1 MDGEPQPSRPSS
13 ARVPPHDLQAEES
26 LLGAMLLSKDAIAAA
41 AETLGGPDDFYKPA
55 HAHIYEAI
63 TGLYSAG
70 EPIDPVTVAD
80 ELRRSGLLD
89 LVGGSAALVS
99 LQSGTPA
106 TTSAARYAKIVEEHA
121 LLRRMIWVSSEIIE
135 GAYGVPDDVDKLID
149 DAESRMYA
157 VADRRLTDTTKPIGE
172 LLGLTLDRLEE
183 LYNRG
188 ESITGV
194 PTGYLDLDKIL
205 SGLQPNALVVVG
217 ARPAMGKCLR
227 HDSLLVDPATG
238 ARHTIEALHQ
248 AGSAGHDVSTMSI
261 DAKGWLVET
270 KPSHFVDD
278 GVKPV
283 FRVRTRLG
291 REVSTTIT
299 HPFLTLAGWLPLR
312 DIGVGERIAVPRTMP
327 VFGKEEMS
335 ELEVERLVASID
347 PASADASVPDIV
359 FQLARPQLARFVAS
373 VFELHGSLTTTDH
386 GGGYRRVS
394 LASASKQLARDTQ
407 HLLLR
412 FGITARLRIARHG
425 AELEV
430 LAADD
435 IARFDHE
442 IGGHQ
447 LAHAPRR
454 RPAVPATAD
463 VEWDEIVD
471 ITYEGEHQVYDLT
484 IPEHHNFIADD
495 VCVHNTAFALG
506 IASHAGLQAQKPV
519 LLFSLEM
526 SQLEMTQR
534 ILCAE
539 ARVDATK
546 VRNGTLSTGE
556 WEKIHHAV
564 GRLANAPIF
573 IDDNPNV
580 TIMDIR
586 AKSRRLKSRIGEL
599 GVVIIDYIQL
609 MNGRSSAENRQVEV
623 SEISRNLKILARE
636 IETPVVA
643 LAQLN
648 RSLEARADKR
658 PMLSD
663 LRESGSLEQDSDV
676 VLFLYRDEVYNPETP
691 DRGTAEVIVAK
702 HRSGPTGRVRLAW
715 LDHYTKFDNM
725 ARGV

>member
-1 MDGEPQPSRPSS
+1 M
-13 ARVPPHDLQAEES
+13 
-26 LLGAMLLSKDAIAAA
+26 LGAMLLSKDAIAAA

-149 DAESRMYA
+149 DAESRMYS
-157 VADRRLTDTTKPIGE
+157 VADRRLTDTTRPIGE

-194 PTGYLDLDKIL
+194 PTGYVDLDKIL

-238 ARHTIEALHQ
+238 SRHTIEELHRI
-248 AGSAGHDVSTMSI
+248 GSRGHDVATMSV
-261 DAKGWLVET
+261 DGKGWLVET
-270 KPSHFVDD
+270 TPSHFVDD
-278 GVKPV
+278 GLKPV

-312 DIGVGERIAVPRTMP
+312 DISVGEHVAVPRSMP
-327 VFGKEEMS
+327 VFGKDEPS
-335 ELEVERLVASID
+335 ELEIERQAAALD
-347 PASADASVPDIV
+347 GADCVPDGV
-359 FQLARPQLARFVAS
+359 FRYARPQLARFLAA
-373 VFELHGSLTTTDH
+373 VFELADGVSSTER
-386 GGGYRRVS
+386 GGGYQRVS
-394 LASASKQLARDTQ
+394 YVTAAKRLVRDLQ

-412 FGITARLRIARHG
+412 FGIVARVRAGRTVH
-425 AELEV
+425 ELEILATDDV
-430 LAADD
+430 ARFVTDILDSRRNRVPHGGALAARPND
-435 IARFDHE
+435 I
-442 IGGHQ
+442 
-447 LAHAPRR
+447 
-454 RPAVPATAD
+454 
-463 VEWDEIVD
+463 EWDEIVE

-506 IASHAGLQAQKPV
+506 IASHAGLEAQKPV

-586 AKSRRLKSRIGEL
+586 AKSRRLKSRIGDL

-623 SEISRNLKILARE
+623 SEISRNLKILSRE
-636 IETPVVA
+636 LETPVVA

-648 RSLEARADKR
+648 RQLETRADKR

-676 VLFLYRDEVYNPETP
+676 VLFLYRDEVYNAETT
-691 DRGTAEVIVAK
+691 DRGTAEVIIAK
-702 HRSGPTGRVRLAW
+702 HRSGPTGKVRLAW
-715 LDHYTKFDNM
+715 LEHYTKFANM